1 MGSSCYAFTD
11 VLANSSAH
19 ADTDAFTNPPA
30 ESLAESVAGA
40 FTKAFAFADGNSDPS
55 TSAHP
60 NSERWRVCGH
70 AWAKQRSQRC
80 PMREVSHRLRVLAV

>member
-1 MGSSCYAFTD
+1 VDSSFYAFTD

-40 FTKAFAFADGNSDPS
+40 FTKAFADGNSDPS

-70 AWAKQRSQRC
+70 AWAKQRSRRC
-80 PMREVSHRLRVLAV
+80 RLREVSRRLRVLAL